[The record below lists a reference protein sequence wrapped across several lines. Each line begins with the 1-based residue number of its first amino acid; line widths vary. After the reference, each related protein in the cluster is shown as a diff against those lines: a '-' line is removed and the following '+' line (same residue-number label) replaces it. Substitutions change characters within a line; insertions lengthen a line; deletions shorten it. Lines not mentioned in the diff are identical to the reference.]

1 MTNQEKLR
9 QMLVM
14 QDEMNTIVNPDWKNA
29 GYAWYRAVWVELAEI
44 MDPIF
49 KWWKKVDPD
58 WQQLELEAVDIFHFG
73 LSDMLLHSNIE
84 EISERYSE
92 ATEVPLGERASI
104 GEIHA
109 AVESL
114 LESTIVRKEFD
125 MSNFMDLCD
134 VMGITFD
141 SLYKQYVGKNI
152 LNRFR
157 QSRGYQD
164 GTYIKNW
171 NGLEDNEVLSKILD
185 TLTPDIDDVPGY
197 LMSALDSAYQEVCAT
212 V

>member
-1 MTNQEKLR
+1 
-9 QMLVM
+9 
-14 QDEMNTIVNPDWKNA
+14 
-29 GYAWYRAVWVELAEI
+29 
-44 MDPIF
+44 
-49 KWWKKVDPD
+49 
-58 WQQLELEAVDIFHFG
+58 
-73 LSDMLLHSNIE
+73 
-84 EISERYSE
+84 
-92 ATEVPLGERASI
+92 
-104 GEIHA
+104 
-109 AVESL
+109 
-114 LESTIVRKEFD
+114 
-125 MSNFMDLCD
+125 
-134 VMGITFD
+134 MGITFD